1 MRDIALTAFANF
13 IVILDPIGVVPFFI
27 TLTVGFT
34 PAERRLTALKSVA
47 IATVILLIFTV
58 IGRPLLHYL
67 GITLA
72 AFRVAGGL
80 LLFLL
85 AIDMVLVKGSGI
97 RSTTPKEDEEATHR
111 RPDVATFPL
120 AIPLIAG
127 PGAIASVIL
136 LQGQRTGDPTAQIV
150 TAGVMVGVLMLT
162 ALSFMTATRIM
173 NVLGLT
179 GINVMTRVLGI
190 ILAALAVN
198 NVIEGVRASFP
209 ALGS

>member
-13 IVILDPIGVVPFFI
+13 IVILDPVGVVPFFI
-27 TLTVGFT
+27 TLTTGFT
-34 PAERRLTALKSVA
+34 PAERRATAFKSVA
-47 IATVILLIFTV
+47 IAAVILLIFTV

-67 GITLA
+67 GITLP
-72 AFRVAGGL
+72 AFRVAGGI

-85 AIDMVLVKGSGI
+85 AIDMVLVKESGI
-97 RSTTPKEDEEATHR
+97 RSTTPKEDEEAAHR
-111 RPDVATFPL
+111 KPDVAVFPL

-136 LQGQRTGDPTAQIV
+136 LQGQRVGDPAAQIV
-150 TAGVMVGVLMLT
+150 TAGVMVGVLVLT
-162 ALSFMTATRIM
+162 GLSFLAATRIM

-209 ALGS
+209 GLGL